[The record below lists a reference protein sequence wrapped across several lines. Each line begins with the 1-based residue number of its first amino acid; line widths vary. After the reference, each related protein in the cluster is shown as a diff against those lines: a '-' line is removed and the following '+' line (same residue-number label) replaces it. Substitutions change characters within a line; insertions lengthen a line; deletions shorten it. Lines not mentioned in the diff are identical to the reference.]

1 MIFRLP
7 DEISQTQYW
16 DDRHFTRCKHWKK
29 SQYWCLYIC
38 MHTRIYSESLE
49 FSSICVWVTWP
60 DEFVQSFLWQ
70 LMAAM
75 FEIQFCCPRL
85 PVLSSQKPGGWE
97 LAENQYLCL
106 QGSDSKSET
115 KYQLT
120 LHFKLRLYFMLDF
133 MGHFHAKSDRYLN
146 ISEKI
151 L

>member
-1 MIFRLP
+1 MF
-7 DEISQTQYW
+7 
-16 DDRHFTRCKHWKK
+16 K
-29 SQYWCLYIC
+29 SIAAKFVKLQRTSAYFLAFLINICLLMAQIPLYFLLSLFSS
-38 MHTRIYSESLE
+38 RIYSESLE

-97 LAENQYLCL
+97 LAENQYLFL
-106 QGSDSKSET
+106 QRSDSQSET

-120 LHFKLRLYFMLDF
+120 LHFMLHF
-133 MGHFHAKSDRYLN
+133 MGHFHARSGRYLN
-146 ISEKI
+146 ISKKV